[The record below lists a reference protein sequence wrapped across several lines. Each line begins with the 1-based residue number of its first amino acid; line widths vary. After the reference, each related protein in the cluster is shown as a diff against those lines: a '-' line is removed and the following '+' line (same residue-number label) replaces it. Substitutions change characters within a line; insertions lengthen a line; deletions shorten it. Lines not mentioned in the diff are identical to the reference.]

1 MKTSYQKTFF
11 IFVAILFSFS
21 SCKYARDA
29 DLRLARDF
37 IDAYYVEADQKQ
49 ALTLTSGRAEELI
62 KKELELLEGIEN
74 REMSYKTR
82 DVVFKL
88 TKEDKTDSEVNYF
101 YNLKIIQPDVA
112 DMIKRIHIV
121 VDRKNGK
128 VKDFRTIE

>member
-1 MKTSYQKTFF
+1 MKNSYPKLFV
-11 IFVAILFSFS
+11 IFVTILLSFS

-37 IDAYYVEADQKQ
+37 IDAYYVEADQRG
-49 ALTLTSGRAEELI
+49 ALTLTSGRAHELI
-62 KKELELLEGIEN
+62 KKELELLAGVEN

-112 DMIKRIHIV
+112 DMVKRVHIV
-121 VDRKNGK
+121 VDRENSK

>member
-1 MKTSYQKTFF
+1 MKTPYPKLAV
-11 IFVAILFSFS
+11 IFVAIIFSFA

-49 ALTLTSGRAEELI
+49 ALALTSGRAEELI
-62 KKELELLEGIEN
+62 KKELELLEGVPD

-82 DVVFKL
+82 DVVFEL
-88 TKEDKTDSEVNYF
+88 TKEDKTAVEVNYF
-101 YNLKIIQPDVA
+101 YNLKIIQPGVT
-112 DMIKRIHIV
+112 DMQKRIHIV
-121 VDRKNGK
+121 VDRAAGK

>member
-1 MKTSYQKTFF
+1 MKNSYPKLFV
-11 IFVAILFSFS
+11 IFVAILLSFS

-37 IDAYYVEADQKQ
+37 IDAYYVEADQRE
-49 ALTLTSGRAEELI
+49 ALKLTSGRAHELI
-62 KKELELLEGIEN
+62 KKELELLAGVEN

-82 DVVFKL
+82 DVVFEL

-112 DMIKRIHIV
+112 DMVKRVHIV
-121 VDRKNGK
+121 VDRENGK